1 MADRVFGFS
10 PELLLNRFFDP
21 STTSMR
27 KVDDGGKK
35 REENNN
41 VYSGSSMPVDRLKFD

>member
-27 KVDDGGKK
+27 KVDDGEEKK
-35 REENNN
+35 IMTFIVASN
-41 VYSGSSMPVDRLKFD
+41 VIAS